1 MTVITAAGALAVLWA
16 AATLAVT
23 RNLPPSAYLL
33 AALTLV
39 TGFGKFSMPGAP
51 ASFSV
56 SEIFTMTAA
65 VLFGPAAATLL
76 VAADAVAMSL
86 RLRPDQRTAARIIYN
101 ATASALA
108 ILIATQIFAAAGS
121 AARLLPGRFAGVG
134 LPLIVFA
141 MVYFVLNT
149 GFVAV
154 AVARERREP
163 LPRVWWT
170 HFAKL
175 WFTFV
180 AGASVA
186 GFVRLVATSSEPG
199 LRTIVLVVPLVALV
213 YMAAHGVV
221 ERVRERREHVA
232 ERELYATALRSTA
245 DAVMLTSPDRRVTY
259 MNLAAERLTGCTSS
273 EARGR
278 LDVDVFRIA
287 VPATRRR
294 ETEPDAGAPA
304 ALVEFVLTRP
314 DGSESPIEA
323 MHAPIVADDGEFR
336 GLVWTFRD
344 VRDRKAAEGQRE
356 LLLARE
362 RDAHAAAVTASRI
375 KDEFLA
381 VVSHE
386 LRTPATS
393 ILGWARLLRDDR
405 MDPSAAQKA
414 LAALERAARAQ
425 ATMLDDLVD
434 ASRMVQGTLRLDVR
448 PTDIMTP
455 LREAL
460 ETMAPAFR
468 AKALQVN
475 LAATTAL
482 DPIDADPDRLR
493 QVFCNLL
500 GNAGKFTATGGRIDI
515 AVRRDGN
522 DLSIEFAD
530 DGQGIEPAFL
540 PYVFDRFKQ
549 GDSSATRRHGG
560 LGLGLSIVR
569 YLVESH
575 GGTVAAVSDGVG
587 RGARF
592 TVRLP
597 APIRRR
603 TDDHVHL
610 AS

>member
-1 MTVITAAGALAVLWA
+1 MTVIAAAGAVAVLWA
-16 AATLAVT
+16 AASVALT
-23 RNLPPSAYLL
+23 RSLPPSAFLL

-39 TGFGKFSMPGAP
+39 TGFGKFRMPGASV
-51 ASFSV
+51 SFSV
-56 SEIFTMTAA
+56 SETFTMTAA

-76 VAADAVAMSL
+76 VAADAVTMSL
-86 RLRPDQRTAARIIYN
+86 RLMPAQRTATRIFYN
-101 ATASALA
+101 ATAPALA
-108 ILIATQIFAAAGS
+108 IWIATHVFEAAESAADLMPGRLAGIVVPLIA
-121 AARLLPGRFAGVG
+121 
-134 LPLIVFA
+134 FA

-149 GFVAV
+149 GFIAV
-154 AVARERREP
+154 AVSRERGEA
-163 LPRVWWT
+163 LPRVWRT

-186 GFVRLVATSSEPG
+186 GFVRLVAASGEPA
-199 LRTIVLVVPLVALV
+199 LRTIVLVVPLVGLLYV
-213 YMAAHGVV
+213 AAHGVV
-221 ERVRERREHVA
+221 ERLRERREHVA

-259 MNLAAERLTGCTSS
+259 MNLAAERLTGYRSS

-278 LDVDVFRIA
+278 ADIDVFRVSDA
-287 VPATRRR
+287 VTRQRVADPA
-294 ETEPDAGAPA
+294 DGSPA
-304 ALVEFVLTRP
+304 VIVEFMLARP

-344 VRDRKAAEGQRE
+344 VHDRKAVEGQRE
-356 LLLARE
+356 LLLAMERE
-362 RDAHAAAVTASRI
+362 AHAAAVAASQV

-393 ILGWARLLRDDR
+393 ILGWARLLREDR
-405 MDPSAAQKA
+405 MDRSAAQKA

-425 ATMLDDLVD
+425 ATILDDLVD
-434 ASRMVQGTLRLDVR
+434 ASRMIQGTLRLNVR
-448 PTDIMTP
+448 QTDIMSP

-460 ETMAPAFR
+460 ETLEPAFR
-468 AKALQVN
+468 AKTLRVHVAGP
-475 LAATTAL
+475 ATL
-482 DPIDADPDRLR
+482 DPIEADPDRLR

-500 GNAGKFTATGGRIDI
+500 ANASKFTPMGGRIDI
-515 AVRRDGN
+515 AVRRDSD

-530 DGQGIEPAFL
+530 NGQGIDPAFM

-549 GDSSATRRHGG
+549 GDSSPTRRHGG

-569 YLVESH
+569 YVIESH
-575 GGTVAAVSDGVG
+575 GGTVAAVSQGVG
-587 RGARF
+587 RGAQF
-592 TVRLP
+592 TIRLP
-597 APIRRR
+597 ARRLNG
-603 TDDHVHL
+603 DHIHL